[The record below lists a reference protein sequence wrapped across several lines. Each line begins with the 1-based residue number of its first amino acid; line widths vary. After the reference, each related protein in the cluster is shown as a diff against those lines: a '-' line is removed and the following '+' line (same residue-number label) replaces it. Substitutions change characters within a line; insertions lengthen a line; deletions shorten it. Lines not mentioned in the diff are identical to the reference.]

1 MSVAPTIRRSEDYK
15 KNGIWINRDPKISE
29 LNCGGGGGKTKM
41 DCNSFSVL
49 RLEGNG
55 HGSWDALR
63 MSEYDVCC
71 DVAVDVALMRIE
83 LSFFHILRERAKVL
97 DCLCTFKEESP
108 HGRGYGKTHCTL
120 VNLTRQLR
128 PFEH

>member
-1 MSVAPTIRRSEDYK
+1 
-15 KNGIWINRDPKISE
+15 
-29 LNCGGGGGKTKM
+29 M

-55 HGSWDALR
+55 HGSWDVLR

-108 HGRGYGKTHCTL
+108 HGRGYGNTHCTL

>member
-1 MSVAPTIRRSEDYK
+1 
-15 KNGIWINRDPKISE
+15 
-29 LNCGGGGGKTKM
+29 M

-97 DCLCTFKEESP
+97 D
-108 HGRGYGKTHCTL
+108 
-120 VNLTRQLR
+120 
-128 PFEH
+128 